1 MNFVFPFG
9 VIFLW
14 VLVLPLYWHPLKTPF
29 PLFHLWVTKK
39 DGSLYKFLLNL
50 VLEENNH
57 GIEKVR
63 STKAVWIIKWL
74 LSCLEGPALFH
85 MLPWDSYSKEVEQL
99 QTFCWNLIPS
109 FWPVHRRKVFFFFLT
124 SHDVEASS
132 QIHEW
137 SRTRKSDS
145 CSVTHSSAFLVC
157 LTSVFWKTYLL
168 PRRLLVKDLSLQMRN
183 SLFSISVTLPLYNT
197 LLVIVIQ

>member
-109 FWPVHRRKVFFFFLT
+109 FWPVHRRKVFFFSHIPWCRSFLPNT
-124 SHDVEASS
+124 WMIKNKKVRFPVLSP
-132 QIHEW
+132 
-137 SRTRKSDS
+137 TPLP
-145 CSVTHSSAFLVC
+145 FLFVWLQFSERHTYSPGDC
-157 LTSVFWKTYLL
+157 WWKISVFRWGTA
-168 PRRLLVKDLSLQMRN
+168 
-183 SLFSISVTLPLYNT
+183 FSASV
-197 LLVIVIQ
+197 

>member
-109 FWPVHRRKVFFFFLT
+109 FWPVHRRKVFFFSHIPWCRSFLPNT
-124 SHDVEASS
+124 WMIKNKKVRFLFCHPLLCLSCLFDFSFLKDIPTPQETAGERSQSS
-132 QIHEW
+132 DEEQPFQHQ
-137 SRTRKSDS
+137 
-145 CSVTHSSAFLVC
+145 C
-157 LTSVFWKTYLL
+157 
-168 PRRLLVKDLSLQMRN
+168 N
-183 SLFSISVTLPLYNT
+183 STFV
-197 LLVIVIQ
+197 